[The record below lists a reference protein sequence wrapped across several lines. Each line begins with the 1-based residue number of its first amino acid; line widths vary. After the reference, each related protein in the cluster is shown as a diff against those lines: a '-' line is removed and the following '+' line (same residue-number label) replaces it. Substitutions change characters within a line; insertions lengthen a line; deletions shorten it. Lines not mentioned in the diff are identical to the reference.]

1 MKFVNEIWAFIP
13 ARSGSSLKD
22 KNIKK
27 LNGKPL
33 IYYSIKTA
41 FDSKCFDKVIF
52 SSDSKKYI
60 DIALKINKNLTIHER
75 NKKIS
80 TATAT
85 EYVVFKDFIDKN
97 KDKLPLYFAHLRPT
111 NPIRNIQTIKK
122 VIKKFRKIKDKYSC
136 MRMLNETPKPALWS
150 CNLKKNRV
158 YTTFNKDFNVNK
170 LWIARQA
177 FEKTYFVNC
186 HIDLYKTKT
195 ILKEKGLWGT
205 NVYGY
210 VDNDNSIVDIDSIED
225 FHYAEYILSKKLNK
239 KKTK

>member
-22 KNIKK
+22 KNIRK

-60 DIALKINKNLTIHER
+60 NIALKINKNLEIHKR

-80 TATAT
+80 SATAS
-85 EYVVFKDFIDKN
+85 EYVVFKDFIEKS

-111 NPIRNIQTIKK
+111 NPIRKIDTIKK
-122 VIKKFRKIKDKYSC
+122 VINKFKKIKNKYSC
-136 MRMLNETPKPALWS
+136 LRMLNETPKPAMWS
-150 CNLKKNRV
+150 CSLEKNRV
-158 YTTFNKDFNVNK
+158 YTTFNNDFNVNK

-177 FEKTYFVNC
+177 FDKTYFVNC

-205 NVYGY
+205 KVYGFI
-210 VDNDNSIVDIDSIED
+210 DNDNSIVDIDTEED
-225 FHYAEYILSKKLNK
+225 WKRGELS
-239 KKTK
+239 